1 MESEKVAY
9 IYYLKG
15 RTSSAVIGSAVVLL
29 SAVALAVYLIVVQ
42 AYNILYIPAIW
53 TVIGISFLF
62 FGKINRKEFIA
73 ISSDGIKMLGVQEQV
88 GNKWVNTNQVV
99 ELSWT
104 QIKDVEYT
112 RNFVNSTRLFI
123 NLLDEQ
129 RYIFVLGQIDDVHW
143 VIEKLREYVTCNDLG
158 SSNSNNHLL
167 LRQK

>member
-1 MESEKVAY
+1 MEKVRGTY

-15 RTSSAVIGSAVVLL
+15 RTSRAVVGTAVALL

-88 GNKWVNTNQVV
+88 GNKWVNTNHVV

-112 RNFVNSTRLFI
+112 RHLVISTRLFI

-129 RYIFVLGQIDDVHW
+129 RYLFVLGQIDDVHW
-143 VIEKLREYVTCNDLG
+143 VIEKLREYVSCKDLG
-158 SSNSNNHLL
+158 SSNANNHLL

>member
-1 MESEKVAY
+1 MENVRGAY

-15 RTSSAVIGSAVVLL
+15 RTASAVWGSAVVLL

-42 AYNILYIPAIW
+42 AYNVLYIPAIW

-73 ISSDGIKMLGVQEQV
+73 ISSDGIKILGAQKQV
-88 GNKWVNTNQVV
+88 GNKWLIINQVV

-112 RNFVNSTRLFI
+112 RHFASSTRLFI

-129 RYIFVLGQIDDVHW
+129 RYLFVLGQIDNVQW
-143 VIEKLREYVTCNDLG
+143 VIDRLREFVTCNDMG
-158 SSNSNNHLL
+158 NAHTS
-167 LRQK
+167 

>member
-1 MESEKVAY
+1 MQSEKGAY

-15 RTSSAVIGSAVVLL
+15 RTSSAVIGSAVALL

-53 TVIGISFLF
+53 TVIGIFFLF

-104 QIKDVEYT
+104 QIKEVEYT
-112 RNFVNSTRLFI
+112 RHLVISTRLFI

-129 RYIFVLGQIDDVHW
+129 RYLFVLGQIDDVHW
-143 VIEKLREYVTCNDLG
+143 VIEKLREYVTCRDVGNC
-158 SSNSNNHLL
+158 
-167 LRQK
+167 R

>member
-1 MESEKVAY
+1 MESERRAY

-15 RTSSAVIGSAVVLL
+15 RTSSAVIGSAVALL
-29 SAVALAVYLIVVQ
+29 SAVALAVYLIVAQ

-53 TVIGISFLF
+53 TVIGIFFLF

-88 GNKWVNTNQVV
+88 GNKWVNTNLVV

-104 QIKDVEYT
+104 QIKEVEYT
-112 RNFVNSTRLFI
+112 RHFVKSTRLFI
-123 NLLDEQ
+123 NLLDGQ
-129 RYIFVLGQIDDVHW
+129 RYLFVLGQIDNAQW

-158 SSNSNNHLL
+158 SSNANHHQC
-167 LRQK
+167 LR